1 MRGNFQPKLGS
12 KRENVIDRFF
22 KNQLEPGAWFPSSVH
37 PPITLTAYIHAESD
51 MFVFLVSFPDM
62 PTQCARVDRQTGEKS
77 VDWSGDS
84 HGRGA
89 IDYAT

>member
-1 MRGNFQPKLGS
+1 MVRGNFQPKLGS
-12 KRENVIDRFF
+12 KRENIIDRFL
-22 KNQLEPGAWFPSSVH
+22 KKSDPSWFPSSVH
-37 PPITLTAYIHAESD
+37 PPITLTAYLHGERD